1 MHRTCLCLLML
12 LACADAF
19 GREVQLSSANGG
31 GGGGSV
37 AADVAET
44 APAPKAEARKAAQ
57 VPSRDATPRVRPSV
71 HSDANTDSR
80 TRWHSF
86 LPGMFR

>member
-12 LACADAF
+12 LACADAAS
-19 GREVQLSSANGG
+19 REVRLGSANGG
-31 GGGGSV
+31 GGV
-37 AADVAET
+37 ATDVADA
-44 APAPKAEARKAAQ
+44 APVPKAARKPAQ
-57 VPSRDATPRVRPSV
+57 PPARDATPRVRPSV
-71 HSDANTDSR
+71 HSDASTDSR

>member
-19 GREVQLSSANGG
+19 GREVQLSSANS
-31 GGGGSV
+31 GGGSV

-44 APAPKAEARKAAQ
+44 APTPKAEARKAAQ

>member
-12 LACADAF
+12 VACADAF
-19 GREVQLSSANGG
+19 GREVQLSSAN

-71 HSDANTDSR
+71 HSDANTESR